1 MRVFVTGATGW
12 VGAAVLA
19 ELKAHGHEVLALC
32 RSSES
37 ARAVAA
43 AGAEAIS
50 GGLDDL
56 DVLIDGA
63 GRCDAIVHTA
73 FRFDATRLAEC
84 CEEEALAIQAMSSA
98 FIGSERPLLVSSGFA
113 GTSDGSMLTED
124 DLAPPLPPAFPRA
137 AEKTVEALADR
148 GIRAAT
154 IRLAPSVHGNGDRG
168 FVPRLIQLARK
179 EGFAAY
185 IDDGETRW
193 PAVHVS
199 DAARLYRLVLEKGVT
214 RRRYHAVADEGVP
227 LREIARAIAAGLGV
241 PEISLPFPRAQEYFG
256 EMTMFVASDRA
267 ASSAKTRL
275 ATGWAPVGPSLLDDI
290 SGAHYYL

>member
-12 VGAAVLA
+12 VGAATVA

-32 RSSES
+32 RSAES

-43 AGAEAIS
+43 AGAEAVY

-56 DVLIDGA
+56 DVLVDGA
-63 GRCDAIVHTA
+63 ASSDAVVHTA

-84 CEEEALAIQAMSSA
+84 CEEEALAIQAMGA
-98 FIGSERPLLVSSGFA
+98 ALIGSERPLLVSSGFA
-113 GTSDGSMLTED
+113 GTGDGSMLTED
-124 DLAPPLPPAFPRA
+124 DPAPPLPPAFPRA
-137 AEKTVEALADR
+137 AEKTAETLADR

-185 IDDGETRW
+185 IDDGATRW
-193 PAVHVS
+193 PAVHVK

-241 PEISLPFPRAQEYFG
+241 PEISLPFPRAQDYFG
-256 EMTMFVASDRA
+256 EMTMFVTSDRA
-267 ASSAKTRL
+267 ASSAKTRV
-275 ATGWAPVGPSLLDDI
+275 ATGWSPVGPNLLDDI
-290 SGAHYYL
+290 SSAHYYL